1 MISILC
7 LLLLLSLILFI
18 YKNNREG
25 LENCPPLE
33 GPTTTGMH
41 NKATLSSIKTNVD
54 NINNNLA
61 IQVTNN
67 TSKLATLNNNL
78 KSILDLKQKVSDL
91 VKGENKLQQSLANFG
106 NQLQSKGFS
115 VVNTTKKD
123 MPNPLPQVQAN
134 AYTGQRRTD

>member
-18 YKNNREG
+18 YKKNIEG
-25 LENCPPLE
+25 LDNCPPLE

-41 NKATLSSIKTNVD
+41 NKATLSSIKTNID

-61 IQVTNN
+61 TQVTNN
-67 TSKLATLNNNL
+67 TSKLETLNNNL
-78 KSILDLKQKVSDL
+78 KNILDLKQKVNDL
-91 VKGENKLQQSLANFG
+91 AKGEKKLQQSLANFG
-106 NQLQSKGFS
+106 NQLQSKAFS
-115 VVNTTKKD
+115 LVNTSKKD

-134 AYTGQRRTD
+134 PYTGQRRMD

>member
-18 YKNNREG
+18 YKKDKEG
-25 LENCPPLE
+25 LDNCPPLE

-41 NKATLSSIKTNVD
+41 NEATLSSIKTNVD
-54 NINNNLA
+54 NINNNLS

-67 TSKLATLNNNL
+67 TSKLETLNNNL
-78 KSILDLKQKVSDL
+78 KGILDLKQKVSDL
-91 VKGENKLQQSLANFG
+91 VKGEKKLQQSLANFG